1 MLKFTSISD
10 SDFRVITDITL
21 TVTIIR
27 TGITTDLITARTTGT
42 VGIAITGIGII
53 PIIMGASLIRRATP
67 GWLEVISSQPDF
79 FGGNSLEI
87 QPNETRRSIFLTLGK
102 PPV

>member
-42 VGIAITGIGII
+42 VGIAITAIVI
-53 PIIMGASLIRRATP
+53 PIIMGASLIGIATP
-67 GWLEVISSQPDF
+67 GWLEAISSQPNF

-87 QPNETRRSIFLTLGK
+87 QPNETRRSIFLTLEK

>member
-10 SDFRVITDITL
+10 SGFRVITDITL

-42 VGIAITGIGII
+42 VGIAITAIVI
-53 PIIMGASLIRRATP
+53 PIMGASSIRIATP
-67 GWLEVISSQPDF
+67 GWLEAISSQPNF

>member
-42 VGIAITGIGII
+42 VGIAITAIVL
-53 PIIMGASLIRRATP
+53 PIMGASLIGIATP
-67 GWLEVISSQPDF
+67 GWVEAISSQPDF
-79 FGGNSLEI
+79 FDGNSLEI